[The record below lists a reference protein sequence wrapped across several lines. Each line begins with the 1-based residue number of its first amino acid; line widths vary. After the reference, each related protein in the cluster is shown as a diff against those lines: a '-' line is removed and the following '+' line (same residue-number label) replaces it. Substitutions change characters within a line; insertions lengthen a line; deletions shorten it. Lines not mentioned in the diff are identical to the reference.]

1 MPAQFVTTEDLH
13 ELKRELLIEIKQLL
27 KSKPTKPEKKWLKSY
42 EIQEKLS
49 ISTATL
55 QALRNR
61 GEIPCT
67 KIGGVFFYDYEELNR
82 VLSEKCQRKD

>member
-1 MPAQFVTTEDLH
+1 MPAQFVTTDDLH
-13 ELKRELLIEIKQLL
+13 ELKKELLSEIKQIL
-27 KSKPTKPEKKWLKSY
+27 KTKITKPEKKWMKSH

-55 QALRNR
+55 QYLRNR
-61 GEIPCT
+61 GELPCT
-67 KIGGVFFYDYEELNR
+67 KIGGVFFYDYEEINR